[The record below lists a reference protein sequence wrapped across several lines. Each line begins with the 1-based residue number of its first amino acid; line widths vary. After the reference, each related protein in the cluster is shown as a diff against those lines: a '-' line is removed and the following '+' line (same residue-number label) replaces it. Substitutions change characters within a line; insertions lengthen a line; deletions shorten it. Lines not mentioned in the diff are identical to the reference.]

1 MLSLD
6 LEALVRDGFVTL
18 PAVFTPDEAATMA
31 SDLDAAI
38 TAGRPDDPAILAS
51 EGTVYAARNILVLWP
66 PSASV
71 WIRPAL
77 LEPLISILGPRL
89 GVVRVLFFD
98 KPPGG
103 SWALPWHKDLTIA
116 VRDNGLPAAR
126 DLRPTRK
133 AGVPHIE
140 APEAILTNMLTVRIH
155 LDSVDDANGPLKV
168 VPGSHRDGKALR
180 LEGAPV
186 RTLHANAGDVLLIR
200 PLVAHCSNRST
211 PGTTRHRRILHLEVA
226 DDPDLFGGL
235 AWHDFVPAPD
245 DDLARFGKL
254 DSTSF
259 APQGKLSVSSIAV
272 CR

>member
-6 LEALVRDGFVTL
+6 LEALTRDGFVTL
-18 PAVFTPDEAATMA
+18 PAVFTPKEAAAMA

-38 TAGRPDDPAILAS
+38 AAGRPDDPAILAS
-51 EGTVYAARNILVLWP
+51 EGIVYAARNVLTLWP
-66 PSASV
+66 PSAGV
-71 WIRPAL
+71 WLRPAL
-77 LEPLISILGPRL
+77 LRPLTSILGPRL

-126 DLRPTRK
+126 DLHPTRK

-140 APEAILTNMLTVRIH
+140 APEATLVNMLTVRIH
-155 LDSVDDANGPLKV
+155 LDPVDDTNGPLKV

-186 RTLHANAGDVLLIR
+186 RTLHADAGDVLLIR

-211 PGTTRHRRILHLEVA
+211 PGTARHRRILHLEVA
-226 DDPDLFGGL
+226 GGPDLFGGL
-235 AWHDFVPAPD
+235 AWHDFVPVPD
-245 DDLARFGKL
+245 EDSARFAELG
-254 DSTSF
+254 STS
-259 APQGKLSVSSIAV
+259 ALPPRKLS
-272 CR
+272 